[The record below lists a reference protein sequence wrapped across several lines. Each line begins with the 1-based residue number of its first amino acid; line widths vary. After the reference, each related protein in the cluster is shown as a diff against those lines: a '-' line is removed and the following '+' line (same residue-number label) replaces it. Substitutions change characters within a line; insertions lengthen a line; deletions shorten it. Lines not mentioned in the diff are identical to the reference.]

1 MIRQTVGKERNKLKK
16 KIAGLLISIITAAV
30 VLSGCG
36 IIDGGAKTKFSDQYF
51 DVFDTVVSVTAYCKD
66 RKGFD
71 AVNTQIHD
79 TLKHYHQLFDIYNE
93 YDGMNNAATIN
104 KLAGTGE
111 LTEVEPALAE
121 LIEYTR
127 SMYVQTNGKVN
138 AAMGA
143 VLSLWHEAR
152 TLSLDEPAKAYIP
165 STAELKDAAQHC
177 SMDSVFVD
185 MQNSRVRLDDPDMS
199 LDLGAFAKGWAVE
212 KAAQLLE
219 SKADEL
225 AKQGVG
231 GIIISAG
238 GNVRMIGE
246 KPEGTW
252 TVAIQDP
259 DSPDGSAYIAV
270 IENARG
276 SVVTSGAYQRY
287 YECNGKKYHHI
298 IDGTTLMPEDRYLSV
313 SVKTADSGYA
323 DALSTALF
331 NMDLEESKAFA
342 ESLEGVEVLWVLP
355 DRTMVKTTGW

>member
-1 MIRQTVGKERNKLKK
+1 MKK
-16 KIAGLLISIITAAV
+16 KIAGLLASIITAAV

-36 IIDGGAKTKFSDQYF
+36 IIDGGARTKFSDQYF

-66 RKGFD
+66 RKSFD
-71 AVNTQIHD
+71 ALNTQIHD

-93 YDGMNNAATIN
+93 YEGINNAATVN
-104 KLAGTGE
+104 KRAGTGE
-111 LTEVEPALAE
+111 STDVEPALAE
-121 LIEYTR
+121 LIEYAKD
-127 SMYVQTNGKVN
+127 MYVRTNGKVN

-152 TLSLDEPAKAYIP
+152 TISLDDPSKAYVP
-165 STAELKDAAQHC
+165 AMDVLKEAAQHC

-185 MQNSRVRLDDPDMS
+185 VQNSRVRLDDPYLS

-212 KAAQLLE
+212 KAAQQLE
-219 SKADEL
+219 SKASEL

-238 GNVRMIGE
+238 GNVRIIGE
-246 KPEGTW
+246 KPEGSW

-270 IENARG
+270 IENAKG

-287 YECNGKKYHHI
+287 YECGGRKYHHI

-313 SVKTADSGYA
+313 SVQTADSGYA

-331 NMDLEESKAFA
+331 NMDPEEGKAFA

-355 DRTMVKTTGW
+355 DRTMLKTAGW